1 MTKTLENQIAELAT
15 LILKDG
21 DRFCGKPTQRR
32 TSAIKIAKDAIEN
45 GLTVSVISTQQVES
59 RKSITIQEVEDCL
72 N

>member
-1 MTKTLENQIAELAT
+1 MTKILENEIAKLAT

-21 DRFCGKPTQRR
+21 DRFCGKPSKRR
-32 TSAIKIAKDAIEN
+32 TSAILMAKDAIEN

-59 RKSITIQEVEDCL
+59 RKSITIQEVEDFL

>member
-1 MTKTLENQIAELAT
+1 MSKTLENQIAELAT
-15 LILKDG
+15 VILKDG

-32 TSAIKIAKDAIEN
+32 TSAILMAKDAIEN
-45 GLTVSVISTQQVES
+45 GLTVSVIATQQVES